1 MSEQNFVRPSSQRIE
16 PSSPSVP
23 ASVADHP
30 KGIVAAVAYLT
41 NYMATYDQQFGY
53 ADYSEQTYIDD
64 VLYGLGA
71 SLGDQYR
78 WAGGFDAFKKRLM
91 AHLKEGAL

>member
-1 MSEQNFVRPSSQRIE
+1 MNEKKK
-16 PSSPSVP
+16 
-23 ASVADHP
+23 AH
-30 KGIVAAVAYLT
+30 IVAAVAYLK

-71 SLGDQYR
+71 SLGEQYK
-78 WAGGFDAFKKRLM
+78 WAGGFDDFKQRLL
-91 AHLKEGAL
+91 AHLSGAERRGEATPTAERGADHSKAEA